1 MVEMNIKTI
10 SSVIA
15 TILCILPVHAEP
27 GDTAFLRPQYPVK
40 KIGDKVE
47 FECRSPL
54 NYTSIVYES
63 VKFEL
68 EHDGRVISD
77 NPEYHSVIKT
87 IYSVWKFSKAIAS
100 KQDAG
105 IYTCI
110 ITPSDNGKVV
120 RVMTEL
126 YVVEGN
132 EKTQLV
138 ELGEKTKMSC
148 LSSRDELN
156 VPIFTVVNVDGENL
170 NGSVISETVKEDAFK
185 TYICLV
191 TTKKAMDSY
200 RNMKNAVE
208 NGAVAEINMTL
219 SVVEVKDC
227 TDRTSCALEAR
238 VYGETP
244 VNISW
249 LVDEKLLS
257 PELEVEKN
265 VTKSKTSLLNLTTTT
280 PIEVRVSAGHDNIWR
295 KNLTWSQ
302 DSTTVKPGD
311 TSSNVGAII
320 GGVIGGIG
328 GLAVIVGLVV
338 LAVYCFKKRRNGH
351 PEENGGPEAQ
361 HLNTTVAMEMGHRH
375 DQNDI
380 EEPAQMAD
388 QNGEVHA
395 DPDA

>member
-1 MVEMNIKTI
+1 MIFFT
-10 SSVIA
+10 SVSIFA
-15 TILCILPVHAEP
+15 VTLLCFNTCILPVYAESR
-27 GDTAFLRPQYPVK
+27 GAFLHPVCPVK
-40 KIGDKVE
+40 KIGDNIE
-47 FECRSPL
+47 FICRSPPY
-54 NYTSIVYES
+54 YTGILFQSL
-63 VKFEL
+63 KFEL
-68 EHDGRVISD
+68 EHDGTIISD
-77 NPEYHSVIKT
+77 NTDSHSVIGN
-87 IYSVWKFSKAIAS
+87 YSTRTFSKAIAS

-105 IYTCI
+105 NYTCI

-126 YVVEGN
+126 LVLEGN
-132 EKTQLV
+132 EKTQLG
-138 ELGEKTKMSC
+138 ELGEETQMSC

-156 VPIFTVVNVDGENL
+156 VPIVTVVNVDGENV

-200 RNMKNAVE
+200 RSIKNAVE

-219 SVVEVKDC
+219 SVVEVIDC
-227 TDRTSCALEAR
+227 EDRTSCVLEAR

-249 LVDEKLLS
+249 LVDGKWHS

-302 DSTTVKPGD
+302 
-311 TSSNVGAII
+311 
-320 GGVIGGIG
+320 
-328 GLAVIVGLVV
+328 
-338 LAVYCFKKRRNGH
+338 
-351 PEENGGPEAQ
+351 GGPEAQ